1 VTLANSCVLALQ
13 EIFDNIQL
21 SMNTINIP
29 NLHSPARWLNQPESW
44 DLSPEGKLT
53 ITAPAKTDW
62 FIDPQGAVN
71 ISNAPAL
78 LFPVQGPCVLSAQVR
93 VDHVSTYDA
102 GVLTVYDGP
111 QAWAKLCL
119 ELSPQGRPT
128 VVSVVTKGISDDC
141 NAFPVTG
148 SIYMRL
154 SKLEGA
160 YAFHVSEN
168 GAEWDLIRY
177 FRLEDHANTQMGFLA
192 QSPTGNGCT
201 ASFADIRFEER
212 LLADIRSG
220 E

>member
-1 VTLANSCVLALQ
+1 
-13 EIFDNIQL
+13 
-21 SMNTINIP
+21 MNTINIP
-29 NLHSPARWLNQPESW
+29 NLPSPSYWHNQPEHW
-44 DLSPEGKLT
+44 QFSPDGKLT
-53 ITAPAKTDW
+53 ITASAKTDW
-62 FIDPQGAVN
+62 FIDPQGAVEVR
-71 ISNAPAL
+71 NAPAF
-78 LFPVQGPCVLSAQVR
+78 LFPTAGPCLLSAQVS
-93 VDHVSTYDA
+93 VNHVAMYDA
-102 GVLTVYDGP
+102 GVLLVYESP

-154 SKLEGA
+154 SKLEKA